1 MLAILSASRIHKIT
15 MMSSGA
21 NHHTLYFI
29 AAVNLSGVKAQFQLI
44 NSSRVV
50 TKGECW

>member
-1 MLAILSASRIHKIT
+1 

-21 NHHTLYFI
+21 NHTLYFI

-44 NSSRVV
+44 TSSRVV
-50 TKGECW
+50 TKGEQLEQAVKTSEG